1 VNLDSRMFKDA
12 VYAQFARIGKALSS
26 PRRLELLDLL
36 SQSPKT
42 VETLT
47 RETGMSVANVS
58 QHLQTLLEAR
68 LVRFQKKGNYA
79 IYRLSDPKINR
90 LLLLMQELGEDL
102 LAEVKQLRD
111 EFLTNHDALEPIGI
125 DELKSRLQN
134 EDLVL
139 IDVRPREEYEFAHIP
154 GALSI
159 PVQELEQ
166 HLSRLPRDKK
176 IVAYCR
182 GRYCVYA
189 AEAVKWFRSHGIEA
203 IRLEDGVR
211 EWKELQT
218 TS

>member
-1 VNLDSRMFKDA
+1 MNSNSRSFKDA
-12 VYAQFARIGKALSS
+12 IYAQFARIGKALSS
-26 PRRLELLDLL
+26 PRRLEVLDLL

-42 VETLT
+42 VETLS

-68 LVRFQKKGNYA
+68 LVHFQKKGTYA

-90 LLLLMQELGEDL
+90 MLLLMQELSSDL

-111 EFLTNHDALEPIGI
+111 EFLDNHDVLEPIGI
-125 DELKSRLQN
+125 DELKSRFQD

-139 IDVRPREEYEFAHIP
+139 IDVRHREEYEFAHIP

-159 PVQELEQ
+159 PIQELEQ
-166 HLSRLPRDKK
+166 HLSQLPQDKK
-176 IVAYCR
+176 IIAYCR

-189 AEAVKWFRSHGIEA
+189 AEAVQKFRSHGLEA
-203 IRLEDGVR
+203 SRLEDGVR
-211 EWKELQT
+211 EWKELI
-218 TS
+218 SR

>member
-1 VNLDSRMFKDA
+1 MFKDA

-42 VETLT
+42 VETLS

-111 EFLTNHDALEPIGI
+111 EFLANHDALEPIRI

-159 PVQELEQ
+159 PVKELEQ

-189 AEAVKWFRSHGIEA
+189 AEAVQRFRSHGIEA